1 MTRFISIIAFLA
13 TAFLTSQVM
22 AQTTPALKPAVSV
35 SSKVVALGDLI
46 SNAGAKAEFAVFRA
60 PDLGQ
65 TGNVSAQ
72 EIIDAAAMHGLT
84 GIDTGGVVS
93 VSVTRVSRTVR
104 EDDMRAPLMAALAAQ
119 GGLDDPNAVEVTL
132 DPDSAEIH
140 LPVEADGA
148 IRIED
153 AVWQKERGTFDA
165 ALVVRRID
173 GRDERRAIHGGAV
186 ETVPVLIVKAPVAR
200 GVQLTSSDVAIERRP
215 KTSARDGMLE
225 NAADAVGK
233 EARRALRE
241 GHLLHANDLV
251 EPTLVKNNTTVSM
264 VLKSGGLTLTAT
276 AQALR
281 DGKKGEAI
289 QVMNVQSKRVL
300 QAVVTGP
307 NEVAV
312 NSPRALVSAAK

>member
-1 MTRFISIIAFLA
+1 M
-13 TAFLTSQVM
+13 
-22 AQTTPALKPAVSV
+22 
-35 SSKVVALGDLI
+35 
-46 SNAGAKAEFAVFRA
+46 
-60 PDLGQ
+60 
-65 TGNVSAQ
+65 
-72 EIIDAAAMHGLT
+72 
-84 GIDTGGVVS
+84 
-93 VSVTRVSRTVR
+93 
-104 EDDMRAPLMAALAAQ
+104 
-119 GGLDDPNAVEVTL
+119 
-132 DPDSAEIH
+132 
-140 LPVEADGA
+140 PVEADGA

-173 GRDERRAIHGGAV
+173 GRDERRAIHGSAV
-186 ETVPVLIVKAPVAR
+186 ETVPVLIVKAAVAR
-200 GVQLTSSDVAIERRP
+200 GVQLTASDVAIERRP
-215 KTSARDGMLE
+215 KTSAHDGMLV
-225 NAADAVGK
+225 NAADAVGQ
-233 EARRALRE
+233 EARRALGE
-241 GHLLHANDLV
+241 GHLLRAADLV